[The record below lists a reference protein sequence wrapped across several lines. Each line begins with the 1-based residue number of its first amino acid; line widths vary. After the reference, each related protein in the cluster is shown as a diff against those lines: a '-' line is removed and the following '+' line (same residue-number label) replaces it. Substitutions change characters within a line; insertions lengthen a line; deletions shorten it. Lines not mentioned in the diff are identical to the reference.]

1 MNRTLLE
8 QPFAP
13 AQIKQRRGRTGGVL
27 DYVEGWSVIAR
38 LNEAFEGAWS
48 FEVTWH
54 EIRETE
60 VLVLGRLPQ
69 TKPSPTYDPRFSVD
83 RFGVAVACAP
93 DKVETV
99 GAMLSSAGAE
109 EVRR

>member
-38 LNEAFEGAWS
+38 LNEAFEG
-48 FEVTWH
+48 
-54 EIRETE
+54 
-60 VLVLGRLPQ
+60 P
-69 TKPSPTYDPRFSVD
+69 
-83 RFGVAVACAP
+83 
-93 DKVETV
+93 
-99 GAMLSSAGAE
+99 
-109 EVRR
+109 